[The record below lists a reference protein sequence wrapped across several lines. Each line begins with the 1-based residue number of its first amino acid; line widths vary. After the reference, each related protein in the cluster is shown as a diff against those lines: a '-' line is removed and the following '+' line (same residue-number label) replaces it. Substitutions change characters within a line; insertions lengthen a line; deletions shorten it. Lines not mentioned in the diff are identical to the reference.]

1 MILNVN
7 IDHIATLRNA
17 RGGSEPDVLEAALIS
32 EKAGAMGIV
41 CHLRE
46 DRRHIKDADVYQLKE
61 NISTRLNFEMA
72 MYDDIIA
79 LALDVVPHVVTIVPE
94 GRQELTTEGGL
105 NVISVQ
111 QELIAL
117 CDKMHSK
124 GIEVSLFIEPD
135 KTQVELAK
143 SVGADMVELHTG
155 TFANLTETNRRNGEL
170 IRINEATL
178 YADSIGLRIA
188 AGHGLNLVNTADV
201 AKIRQIHELSI
212 GHSIISNSIKYGLA
226 ETVKKFVQI
235 IENNSSN

>member
-7 IDHIATLRNA
+7 IDHVATLRNA
-17 RGGSEPDVLEAALIS
+17 RGGSEPDVLEAALIA
-32 EKAGAMGIV
+32 EKAGAKGIV

-46 DRRHIKDADVYQLKE
+46 DRRHIKDADVYQLKK
-61 NISTRLNFEMA
+61 NISTRLDLEMA

-79 LALDVVPHVVTIVPE
+79 LALDVVPDLVTIVPE

-105 NVISVQ
+105 DVFSVQ
-111 QELIAL
+111 HDLIAL

-135 KTQVELAK
+135 KTQVEIAK

-155 TFANLTETNRRNGEL
+155 TYANLTETSRKNGEL

-178 YADSIGLRIA
+178 YADSIGLKVA
-188 AGHGLNLVNTADV
+188 AGHGLNLDNTADI
-201 AKIRQIHELSI
+201 AKIKQIHELSI
-212 GHSIISNSIKYGLA
+212 GHSIISNSINYGLE
-226 ETVKKFVQI
+226 ETVKKFIRI
-235 IENNSSN
+235 IESN

>member
-7 IDHIATLRNA
+7 IDHVATLRNA
-17 RGGSEPDVLEAALIS
+17 RGGNEPDVLEAALIA
-32 EKAGAMGIV
+32 EKAGAKGIV

-46 DRRHIKDADVYQLKE
+46 DRRHIKDVDVYQLKK
-61 NISTRLNFEMA
+61 NISTRLDLEMA

-79 LALDVVPHVVTIVPE
+79 IALDVVPDLVTIVPE

-105 NVISVQ
+105 DVFAIQ
-111 QELIAL
+111 HDLIAL

-135 KTQVELAK
+135 KTQVEIAK

-155 TFANLTETNRRNGEL
+155 TYANLTEANRKNGEL

-178 YADSIGLRIA
+178 YADSIGLKVA
-188 AGHGLNLVNTADV
+188 AGHGLNLDNTADI
-201 AKIRQIHELSI
+201 AKIKQIHELSI
-212 GHSIISNSIKYGLA
+212 GHSIISNSIKYGLE
-226 ETVKKFVQI
+226 ETVKKFIRI
-235 IENNSSN
+235 IESN